1 MNAALYGTDKSQWD
15 AFGGMPALEEK
26 MVEDLNHGIVF
37 MPQEELGL
45 FTEGEYQQLVKEA
58 KAALPQNIKDSIK
71 SNYVDELKLPPYEK
85 VDEELVAEFF
95 RVYTKDPSSLNRTQR
110 TREYKDF
117 LIL

>member
-1 MNAALYGTDKSQWD
+1 
-15 AFGGMPALEEK
+15 MPALEEK
-26 MVEDLNHGIVF
+26 MVEDLNHEVIHA
-37 MPQEELGL
+37 MRNLGL

-71 SNYVDELKLPPYEK
+71 SNYVDELKLPPYA

-110 TREYKDF
+110 TRVQRF